1 VQEATTLRGA
11 ELTGMVLAGGRSSR
25 MGRDKAGLTW
35 RSGQTFLDRAV
46 GQLREAGCGSV
57 IVSGERPGH
66 DCVPDRWP
74 GQGPLG
80 GIASVLEARPALLGR
95 LVIVPVD
102 MPRLHPDSLRSLI
115 GIVRGDGARY
125 ADVPL
130 PMVLC
135 ISDRL
140 RAGMR
145 EMMQSEARSLRALT
159 RGLDMAIVEPTP
171 ADALANIN
179 TPAELRRQAEDDV
192 EGGNASRPL

>member
-1 VQEATTLRGA
+1 MMAEARQDG
-11 ELTGMVLAGGRSSR
+11 LTGIVLAGGRSSR
-25 MGRDKAGLTW
+25 MGRDKAGLAW

-46 GQLREAGCGSV
+46 GQLREAGCRSV

-135 ISDRL
+135 LSDRL
-140 RAGMR
+140 RSVVAV
-145 EMMQSEARSLRALT
+145 MMQSEARSLRALA
-159 RGLDMAIVEPTP
+159 RGLDMAVVEPTP
-171 ADALANIN
+171 ADARANIN
-179 TPAELRRQAEDDV
+179 TPAELQRQAEDEMEDRD
-192 EGGNASRPL
+192 EPRPL

>member
-1 VQEATTLRGA
+1 MMAQAGQDQLIGI
-11 ELTGMVLAGGRSSR
+11 VLAGGRSSR
-25 MGRDKAGLTW
+25 MGRDKAGLAW

-46 GQLREAGCGSV
+46 GQLREAGCRSV

-135 ISDRL
+135 LSDRL
-140 RAGMR
+140 RSVVAV
-145 EMMQSEARSLRALT
+145 MMQSEARSLRALA
-159 RGLDMAIVEPTP
+159 RGLDMAVVEPTP
-171 ADALANIN
+171 ADARANIN
-179 TPAELRRQAEDDV
+179 TPAELQRQAEDEMEDRD
-192 EGGNASRPL
+192 EPRPL